1 MTTKSYYKRSKPAAL
16 HKRFCGEWLVM

>member
-16 HKRFCGEWLVM
+16 HKRFCGKWLVM